1 MTKAFQR
8 VLIIGTAGSGKTS
21 LARALSD
28 LGGLPHIELDLLRY
42 EDDWREVPIADF
54 RERVVAIAQTDSW
67 IIDGNY
73 AAVRELTW
81 SRAQLVVWVDYSL
94 PVVLRRLLVRTVRRL
109 ATAANM
115 GNGNRERFGRLFG
128 RQSIFLWTIRSH
140 SPLRKEY
147 EMAIAAPRSNT
158 PHIVRHRS
166 PKETRIWLA
175 RLRDDTPKMWG
186 GVRKGPAGLIWSM
199 DDR

>member
-1 MTKAFQR
+1 MTRVFQR
-8 VLIIGTAGSGKTS
+8 LLVIGTAGSGKTS

-28 LGGLPHIELDLLRY
+28 LSGLPHIELDLLRY
-42 EDDWREVPIADF
+42 EGDWREVPIAEF
-54 RERVVAIAQTDSW
+54 RERVTAIAQTDSW

-81 SRAQLVVWVDYSL
+81 TRAQLVVWIDYSL
-94 PVVLRRLLVRTVRRL
+94 PVVLRRLVVRTVRRL
-109 ATAANM
+109 ATAANI

-128 RQSIFLWTIRSH
+128 RQSIFLWAIRSH

-147 EMAIAAPRSNT
+147 EMAIAARRSNP
-158 PHIVRHRS
+158 PHIVRYRS

-175 RLRDDTPKMWG
+175 QLRDAAPKMSD
-186 GVRKGPAGLIWSM
+186 GVRKDPTGLIWSAE
-199 DDR
+199 DP